1 MKIKTKQAYK
11 IFVFWLENFLMAKL
25 QEVFDNSGGE
35 SQMMPDIFS
44 SLNEKQ
50 KQALVTTKDSV
61 LQIIAGPGTGKTKLL
76 VARVAYLL
84 LHFKLEPSQVIVTT
98 FTKKAANEMKE
109 RLEILCQNRHDINL
123 KMLHIG
129 TFHSICYGYLNY
141 YGHSLGINRGFK
153 LADKKDQT
161 DLLKKAIEK
170 INSDELKSDK
180 STVKAIQS
188 YISRQKSL
196 GRHPEDVPIS
206 DTDVDQTKLYYQ
218 VYEQYHQLLI
228 KNNLMDFDDILVY
241 TEKLLDLRPD
251 IATHVKHVLVDEFQ
265 DTNTIQLRLVFK
277 LTRYCNNNMTV
288 VGDADQSIYGFR
300 NATYENFKIMEN
312 MMKEQGRNF
321 VKITL
326 DQNYRSTNSILK
338 LAEQVMAQQQDREP
352 KKLNSNK
359 PGGGPVFYA
368 HLPSPKDEPAF
379 ISDMVNHHLK
389 DEDSLFTYKD
399 IAIIVRVSRKFLS
412 IERELF
418 RRGIPYRIVKG
429 FSFWELRE
437 ISMTIDLLKIIG
449 LDDWLSFKRVID
461 WFCDG
466 IGPKMIEKF
475 ENIIFYPGVV
485 DARPYQTLVEL
496 AAGKRP
502 GVPPKARASL
512 ISLTSKI
519 KECRD
524 VLLTESK
531 EKFYHCVCSKF
542 KITEIA
548 CKKKS
553 ASKDEEEVRKEVS
566 ENLVELKN
574 QFVSYNPEQDEFLK
588 RAQEDVFQKQDLNL
602 RSVKVESSEDNEEIK
617 TVQMEDEINIRNDSK
632 TPMELKLEFLLN
644 FLDHIYLAESV
655 AMDDK
660 ADDETG
666 PGRITLTTIHAA
678 KGLEW
683 PIVFLPALINGI
695 LPSNH
700 ALTEQNDTR
709 QQALDE
715 ERRCF
720 YVALT
725 RAKEYLYLS
734 SYSTNDYMP
743 AEASQFIRSLPEDLY
758 VNLSPNANFGIQGMN
773 LRNFASVQYTDSLST
788 ITNNATKYLQSGT
801 VPQTCVQ
808 DVSAMYQRSNN
819 IASSAVLSSLPAR
832 SAAGSLKR
840 NPTVEHTYIPISR
853 STSVGQLPPRA
864 TPPPTRSLTQTNS
877 TATTLRINP
886 VTGAPLSSTVGVG
899 KPKKRLGMR
908 RPKLIISKPLAS
920 RKPEV

>member
-1 MKIKTKQAYK
+1 M
-11 IFVFWLENFLMAKL
+11 
-25 QEVFDNSGGE
+25 
-35 SQMMPDIFS
+35 
-44 SLNEKQ
+44 
-50 KQALVTTKDSV
+50 
-61 LQIIAGPGTGKTKLL
+61 
-76 VARVAYLL
+76 
-84 LHFKLEPSQVIVTT
+84 
-98 FTKKAANEMKE
+98 
-109 RLEILCQNRHDINL
+109 
-123 KMLHIG
+123 
-129 TFHSICYGYLNY
+129 
-141 YGHSLGINRGFK
+141 
-153 LADKKDQT
+153 
-161 DLLKKAIEK
+161 
-170 INSDELKSDK
+170 
-180 STVKAIQS
+180 
-188 YISRQKSL
+188 
-196 GRHPEDVPIS
+196 
-206 DTDVDQTKLYYQ
+206 
-218 VYEQYHQLLI
+218 
-228 KNNLMDFDDILVY
+228 
-241 TEKLLDLRPD
+241 
-251 IATHVKHVLVDEFQ
+251 
-265 DTNTIQLRLVFK
+265 
-277 LTRYCNNNMTV
+277 
-288 VGDADQSIYGFR
+288 
-300 NATYENFKIMEN
+300 
-312 MMKEQGRNF
+312 
-321 VKITL
+321 
-326 DQNYRSTNSILK
+326 
-338 LAEQVMAQQQDREP
+338 
-352 KKLNSNK
+352 
-359 PGGGPVFYA
+359 
-368 HLPSPKDEPAF
+368 
-379 ISDMVNHHLK
+379 
-389 DEDSLFTYKD
+389 
-399 IAIIVRVSRKFLS
+399 
-412 IERELF
+412 
-418 RRGIPYRIVKG
+418 
-429 FSFWELRE
+429 
-437 ISMTIDLLKIIG
+437 
-449 LDDWLSFKRVID
+449 
-461 WFCDG
+461 
-466 IGPKMIEKF
+466 
-475 ENIIFYPGVV
+475 
-485 DARPYQTLVEL
+485 
-496 AAGKRP
+496 
-502 GVPPKARASL
+502 
-512 ISLTSKI
+512 
-519 KECRD
+519 
-524 VLLTESK
+524 
-531 EKFYHCVCSKF
+531 
-542 KITEIA
+542 
-548 CKKKS
+548 
-553 ASKDEEEVRKEVS
+553 
-566 ENLVELKN
+566 
-574 QFVSYNPEQDEFLK
+574 
-588 RAQEDVFQKQDLNL
+588 FQKQDLNL

-695 LPSNH
+695 LPSNN